1 MHPACQKK
9 LEGTLVE
16 FPAFEVGA
24 TEWKVV
30 YIGNHNV
37 YLYHKGSHRGIDIP
51 KKQFE
56 QLVKENS

>member
-16 FPAFEVGA
+16 FPAFEVEA
-24 TEWKVV
+24 MEWKVV
-30 YIGNHNV
+30 YLGNHNV
-37 YLYHKGSHRGIDIP
+37 HLYHKGSGRSVDMP
-51 KKQFE
+51 KEQFK